1 MASTF
6 KRNFAGYIQV
16 MNYSGVQDL
25 CKSKAQAVKEQAD
38 HMLSVG
44 GYTAIDDH
52 EVYDITKSDGRGAS
66 LVVTHTKHAMRS
78 QNRKKTLE
86 KALSAAKG

>member
-52 EVYDITKSDGRGAS
+52 ERHGITMSNGRGVQLVATHS
-66 LVVTHTKHAMRS
+66 LHAMRS
-78 QNRKKTLE
+78 QNKKKTLS
-86 KALSAAKG
+86 KALGAGV